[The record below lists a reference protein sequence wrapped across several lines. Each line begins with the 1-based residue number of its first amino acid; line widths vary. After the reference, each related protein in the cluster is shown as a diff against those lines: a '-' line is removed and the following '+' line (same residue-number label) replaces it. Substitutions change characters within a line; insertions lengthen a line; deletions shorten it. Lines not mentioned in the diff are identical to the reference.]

1 MVLKLIMLVLG
12 QNTRLEVDHRYVL
25 GGRPLRVR
33 HRVPLVRRVGVHAM
47 LLVSRHLLLH
57 ELRLLRLELMLELHV
72 LIDTLHWMEG
82 RVHHTRLLVHSG
94 EH

>member
-1 MVLKLIMLVLG
+1 
-12 QNTRLEVDHRYVL
+12 
-25 GGRPLRVR
+25 
-33 HRVPLVRRVGVHAM
+33 M

-72 LIDTLHWMEG
+72 LIDTLHWVEG
-82 RVHHTRLLVHSG
+82 RVHHTRQLVHSG